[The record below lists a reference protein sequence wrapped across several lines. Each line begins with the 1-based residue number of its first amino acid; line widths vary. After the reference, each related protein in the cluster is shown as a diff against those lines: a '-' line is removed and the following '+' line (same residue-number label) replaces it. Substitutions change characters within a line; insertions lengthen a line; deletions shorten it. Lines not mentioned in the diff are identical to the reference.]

1 MQRQLLPSLEQVGQL
16 PSLVTAHVMP
26 DWIDVNGHMNIRH
39 YLDIGS
45 QTTVRGV
52 QSCGIDQRYREEE
65 RASLFD
71 AETHI
76 RYLNESH
83 IGDELTGHLR
93 FVDVGPK
100 SLHTVV
106 LVVDYQREV
115 LVNVYESL
123 GIHVDMDTRRATDF
137 PPHIFSAFETKV
149 KEDLLLDWPQPVSGS
164 MEVRGGI
171 RALQTQ
177 AANSSAA
184 GASQS

>member
-1 MQRQLLPSLEQVGQL
+1 MIEGSYAVPRQFLPSLEQVSQL
-16 PSLVTAHVMP
+16 PSLVSVQVMP

-39 YLDIGS
+39 YLEIGS
-45 QTTVRGV
+45 KTTVAGV
-52 QSCGIDQRYREEE
+52 ESCGIDQRYRDEE
-65 RASLFD
+65 RASIFD

-100 SLHTVV
+100 SVHTVV
-106 LVVDYQREV
+106 LVVDYKREV

-123 GIHVDMDTRRATDF
+123 GIHVNMETRRATNF
-137 PPHIFSAFETKV
+137 PDHIFKDLEMKV
-149 KEDLLLDWPQPVSGS
+149 QEDLLLDWLPPVSDS
-164 MEVRGGI
+164 LEVRGGI

-177 AANSSAA
+177 AAR
-184 GASQS
+184 

>member
-1 MQRQLLPSLEQVGQL
+1 MQRPILPSLEQVSQL
-16 PSLVTAHVMP
+16 PRLVSAEVRP

-39 YLDIGS
+39 YLQMGS
-45 QTTVRGV
+45 KTTVVGV
-52 QSCGIDQRYREEE
+52 ESCGIDQRYREEE

-123 GIHVDMDTRRATDF
+123 GIHVNMETRRATDF
-137 PPHIFSAFETKV
+137 PDHIFKDLEMKV
-149 KEDLLLDWPQPVSGS
+149 KEDLLLDWLPPVSES

-171 RALQTQ
+171 RALQAQ
-177 AANSSAA
+177 AAR
-184 GASQS
+184 